1 MHLPAANFRFHAA
14 VFTLCSPSPL
24 WTLLPG
30 RLSLPCPP
38 FSRPSPFN
46 PPRGRE
52 AAKACECPVNCLFIK
67 MSSQPDRE
75 EDEGTRGRGDEVS
88 RLDIYFY
95 LRAASLWRR
104 KSDVEVIVKKP
115 RTIQT
120 ANHPWIYYLDI
131 FTRYL
136 TYVLSALI
144 FCYPW
149 NTRAAGSDSK

>member
-1 MHLPAANFRFHAA
+1 MQQFSHCALRLLSEP
-14 VFTLCSPSPL
+14 CSPLAS
-24 WTLLPG
+24 
-30 RLSLPCPP
+30 RCPVP
-38 FSRPSPFN
+38 HFPVQVHSI

-88 RLDIYFY
+88 CLDIYFY

-104 KSDVEVIVKKP
+104 KSDVEVIGEKL

-149 NTRAAGSDSK
+149 NTRAAGGDSK

>member
-1 MHLPAANFRFHAA
+1 MQQFSHCALRLLSEP
-14 VFTLCSPSPL
+14 CSPVAS
-24 WTLLPG
+24 
-30 RLSLPCPP
+30 RCPVP
-38 FSRPSPFN
+38 HFPVQVHST

-115 RTIQT
+115 RMIQT

-131 FTRYL
+131 FTRKQQRFL

-149 NTRAAGSDSK
+149 NTRAAGGDPK